1 VGSVLTV
8 TGESGVDGS
17 ESNRPASMLFFISL
31 LLLLSDGALVPAFD
45 DPGAGRAVSVEGPF
59 FAWDRGT
66 EEVALVAAGLV
77 CAEFSGTVGAV
88 GLFCC
93 STGPLLGGS
102 KSRIVDPS
110 SPTENPSKIAS
121 SSDPKV

>member
-31 LLLLSDGALVPAFD
+31 LLLLSDGALVAAFD
-45 DPGAGRAVSVEGPF
+45 DPGAGRAVSVGRPF
-59 FAWDRGT
+59 FTWDGGT
-66 EEVALVAAGLV
+66 EVALVAAGLV
-77 CAEFSGTVGAV
+77 CAELVGTVGAV

-93 STGPLLGGS
+93 PIEPLLGGS

>member
-8 TGESGVDGS
+8 TGDSGVDGS
-17 ESNRPASMLFFISL
+17 ESNRPASMLFFMSL
-31 LLLLSDGALVPAFD
+31 LLLLFDGALVPAFD
-45 DPGAGRAVSVEGPF
+45 VPGTVRAVSVGGPF
-59 FAWDRGT
+59 FTWDGRR
-66 EEVALVAAGLV
+66 EEVALVVEGLV
-77 CAEFSGTVGAV
+77 CAELAGTVGP
-88 GLFCC
+88 FCC
-93 STGPLLGGS
+93 STEPLLGGS